1 MVSDGVAI
9 DQSMVLPDSRMK
21 SPVGSKRLIMPK
33 FGAVNNIP
41 LYCASCHCDS
51 GWVVP
56 EENCTFAC
64 YLCDRCA
71 ETFGNI
77 AGTMLMPD
85 EVFWAKVAE
94 EQLNQVGRLMTI
106 EELALAE
113 TSTCNPLSTL
123 LREGVKG

>member
-1 MVSDGVAI
+1 MVSDGFTI

-21 SPVGSKRLIMPK
+21 NPVGSKRLIMPK
-33 FGAVNNIP
+33 FGPVNQIP
-41 LYCASCHCDS
+41 LYCASCHGDS

-64 YLCDRCA
+64 YLCNLCA
-71 ETFGNI
+71 EKFGNI

-85 EVFWAKVAE
+85 EVFWRKVAE

-106 EELALAE
+106 EELASVE
-113 TSTCNPLSTL
+113 SSTCNALSTL
-123 LREGVKG
+123 LREGV